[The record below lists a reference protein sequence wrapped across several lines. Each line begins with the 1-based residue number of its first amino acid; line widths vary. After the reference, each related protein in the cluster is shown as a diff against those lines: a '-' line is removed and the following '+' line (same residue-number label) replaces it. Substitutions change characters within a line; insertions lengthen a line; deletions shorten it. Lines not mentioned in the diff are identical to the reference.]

1 MAATVLYSSGAV
13 EACRPVTLNQ
23 SLASQLQ
30 LICEF
35 MINMAASLD
44 PEDES
49 SEGDNNDGD
58 AAYVDMPVRSRLL

>member
-1 MAATVLYSSGAV
+1 
-13 EACRPVTLNQ
+13 
-23 SLASQLQ
+23 
-30 LICEF
+30 